1 MSTQNYFAAVLNVL
15 LIWLD
20 IWQSLADEFYR
31 NYNDTP
37 YNSIEDHVCHLV
49 YVARVDFLKE
59 SAVSVFYY
67 YMYTTHT

>member
-1 MSTQNYFAAVLNVL
+1 ML

-37 YNSIEDHVCHLV
+37 YNSIEEHVCHLV

-59 SAVSVFYY
+59 SAVSVYYY